1 MRIPRPDVGSEISR
15 RLLKEFSW
23 HSHECARRAR
33 PYLRPILVRLHVT
46 SPWRLAQKAG
56 KTCARIIPT
65 QAASPASGLLQK
77 TWIQPATGRYV
88 NERPGRGLE
97 IAHSLASPDSVLIHP
112 YPQCRVRARVDAAAA
127 QGHGSTLYSD
137 TSVGLFTQCPF

>member
-1 MRIPRPDVGSEISR
+1 MRIPNPDVGPEISR

-65 QAASPASGLLQK
+65 QAATSPPSRQVAP
-77 TWIQPATGRYV
+77 TTHTNFWPATKFDLGPMDV
-88 NERPGRGLE
+88 RGKVPRNS
-97 IAHSLASPDSVLIHP
+97 AR
-112 YPQCRVRARVDAAAA
+112 RV
-127 QGHGSTLYSD
+127 
-137 TSVGLFTQCPF
+137 